1 MEEYSDTI
9 FVSLKP
15 EEGNRTNRFLFLAVM
30 DMHSKYLWTRK
41 IEEVTTHNVINAFSY
56 LFRTS
61 MPLFPII
68 RVDRDVVLNSLKTTY
83 FAKKGILL
91 RARRSVYHM
100 GGFEGV
106 IKTVKRKLIQH
117 MPKNGGDKI
126 WSQKR
131 LEMALADCTTSYNE
145 SVSSS
150 HNLIPSRV
158 NSSKFDALLRL
169 KLYGPQAKLEPFEK
183 FHTKQMERRKKFNTP
198 EKVSDRRDISES
210 ADSFKKGAVVFIDFE
225 PKKAGSRAYDV
236 RRMRYY
242 VISKV
247 DTFASPFL
255 QDINSGVN
263 LKGTYYGKELSYAD
277 LSKLEPERVLKR
289 KKINGKKFIYTTFK
303 GYDSSFARWIPEQ

>member
-1 MEEYSDTI
+1 ME
-9 FVSLKP
+9 
-15 EEGNRTNRFLFLAVM
+15 G
-30 DMHSKYLWTRK
+30 
-41 IEEVTTHNVINAFSY
+41 
-56 LFRTS
+56 
-61 MPLFPII
+61 
-68 RVDRDVVLNSLKTTY
+68 
-83 FAKKGILL
+83 
-91 RARRSVYHM
+91 
-100 GGFEGV
+100 
-106 IKTVKRKLIQH
+106 
-117 MPKNGGDKI
+117 
-126 WSQKR
+126 
-131 LEMALADCTTSYNE
+131 
-145 SVSSS
+145 SSS

-198 EKVSDRRDISES
+198 EKVSDRRQDISES

-255 QDINSGVN
+255 YTLQDINSGVN

-277 LSKLEPERVLKR
+277 LSKLEPDRVLKR
-289 KKINGKKFIYTTFK
+289 KKN
-303 GYDSSFARWIPEQ
+303 